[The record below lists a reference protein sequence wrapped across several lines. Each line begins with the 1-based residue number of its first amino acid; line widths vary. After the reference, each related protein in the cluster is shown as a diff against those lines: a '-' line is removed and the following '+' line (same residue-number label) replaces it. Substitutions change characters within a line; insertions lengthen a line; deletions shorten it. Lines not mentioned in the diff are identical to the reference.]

1 MKDKVSYQSNIKFVE
16 RFWTYSIEDV
26 YKIVKDGGNWSI
38 DLKWATQI
46 IQNEMDHNKQNE
58 LKKQLLPYVC
68 FNGQFLH
75 RDNYHLKE
83 YSNYTAIDFDG
94 FSSESD
100 LGRTGYLLTQTPFV
114 KFAFRSPSGRGLKAI
129 IEHNNEEPKYHEFLY
144 KELLNYFNIPQLDP
158 KTCDISR
165 ATFLCHDPYAW
176 WNPNCKA
183 YEFDVSKYKDQID
196 CDSYYPVSLDDFY
209 QVMGNTVAKNHSFN
223 DYKCPGK
230 TNISDESI
238 ISIVKSWIKKDK
250 DIKVGSRN
258 NKLYDYSCLLC
269 KAGVKYELSYNM
281 LTDVFGNY
289 GLAIS
294 EVNYTLSSAY
304 SRYEKE
310 FGTVRDSKF
319 KKKKE

>member
-38 DLKWATQI
+38 DLKRATQI
-46 IQNEMDHNKQNE
+46 IQNETDHNKQNE

-68 FNGQFLH
+68 FNGVFLR

-94 FSSESD
+94 FTCEDD
-100 LGRTGYLLTQTPFV
+100 LHNIGYQLTQTPFV
-114 KFAFRSPSGRGLKAI
+114 KFAFRSPSGKGLKAI
-129 IEHNNEEPKYHEFLY
+129 IEHNNDDSKYHEFLY
-144 KELLNYFNIPQLDP
+144 KELMNYFNIPQLDP

-165 ATFLCHDPYAW
+165 ATFLCHDPYTW
-176 WNPNCKA
+176 WNPVCKP
-183 YEFDVSKYKDQID
+183 YEFDADKYKDQID
-196 CDSYYPVSLDDFY
+196 CDSYYPVLLDDFY
-209 QVMGNTVAKNHSFN
+209 LVMGNSIAKNHSCN
-223 DYKCPGK
+223 GYQLPGK

-238 ISIVKSWIKKDK
+238 ICIVKSWIMKDK
-250 DIKVGSRN
+250 GIRVGSRN

-269 KAGVKYELSYNM
+269 KAGVKYELCYYM
-281 LTDVFGNY
+281 LTEVFGNY
-289 GLAIS
+289 GLAEC
-294 EVNYTLSSAY
+294 EVNQTLCSAY
-304 SRYEKE
+304 TRYEKE

-319 KKKKE
+319 HKRK